1 METIKSIIY
10 DNWKVLVIIF
20 CLFFILKSCQQEDKL
35 ELSNNKL
42 KKEVKESIKKVRDLE
57 TINNQFYLKLEKLQ
71 NEKQKVKTEIIYIQ
85 NKAKSAIKNIVSLS
99 TQEKAKFYQERY
111 KTPIEVTKQGICLSD
126 SISKKNIIE
135 LIEKDSCIDEIKLV
149 KAELQI
155 EERTVLL
162 KDSVIS
168 NFSMSNVILKEVI
181 HNQSR
186 IIKDTE
192 QSLIKQKLS
201 KKIWVGL
208 IILGASYLIIKK

>member
-1 METIKSIIY
+1 METIKSIIH

-20 CLFFILKSCQQEDKL
+20 CFFFILKSCQQEDEL

-57 TINNQFYLKLEKLQ
+57 SRNNQFYLKLKKLQ
-71 NEKQKVKTEIIYIQ
+71 NEKKKVKTEIGYIQ
-85 NKAKSAIKNIVSLS
+85 NKAKSAIKKIVSLS

-168 NFSMSNVILKEVI
+168 NFSMSNEILKEVI
-181 HNQSR
+181 HNQYK

>member
-1 METIKSIIY
+1 METIKSIIH

-20 CLFFILKSCQQEDKL
+20 CLFFILKSCQQEDEL

-57 TINNQFYLKLEKLQ
+57 TINNQLYLKLEKLQ
-71 NEKQKVKTEIIYIQ
+71 NEKQKVKTEIGYIQ
-85 NKAKSAIKNIVSLS
+85 NKAKSAIKKIVSLS

-135 LIEKDSCIDEIKLV
+135 LIEKDSCIDELKLV

-168 NFSMSNVILKEVI
+168 NFSMSNEILKEVI
-181 HNQSR
+181 HNQYK

>member
-99 TQEKAKFYQERY
+99 IQEKAKFYQERY

>member
-20 CLFFILKSCQQEDKL
+20 CFFFILKSCQQEDEL

-57 TINNQFYLKLEKLQ
+57 SRNNQFYLKLKKLQ
-71 NEKQKVKTEIIYIQ
+71 NEKKKVKTEIGYIQ
-85 NKAKSAIKNIVSLS
+85 NKAKSAIKKIVSLS

-181 HNQSR
+181 HNQYK